1 MGFGVIKLI
10 QTAQS
15 IEGYFNMT
23 FLAIRAQIVV
33 VGIFMTTVAVAE
45 FQPCEMLKFFAVAG
59 FFFMTLDTVYGF
71 VFAGKGK
78 LRSVVIKP
86 CSRCE
91 GIGGMAFRAVCR

>member
-1 MGFGVIKLI
+1 MVKLI
-10 QTAQS
+10 QAAQG
-15 IEGYFNMT
+15 IEGYFNMAL
-23 FLAIRAQIVV
+23 LAIRAQIVV
-33 VGIFMTTVAVAE
+33 VGVFMTTVAVAE
-45 FQPCEMLKFFAVAG
+45 FQPSEMLKFFSVAG

-86 CSRCE
+86 CSGCE